1 MRGRSHVRQRCAV
14 REALV
19 PPQRRPNAAI
29 RHVVERGS
37 LHLYLVAA
45 HDIIQVLLM
54 RGAGLS
60 IINVVDFCEGDTSI
74 CF

>member
-1 MRGRSHVRQRCAV
+1 MCVDARTYGNGARFAQRSC
-14 REALV
+14 
-19 PPQRRPNAAI
+19 RPNAAI